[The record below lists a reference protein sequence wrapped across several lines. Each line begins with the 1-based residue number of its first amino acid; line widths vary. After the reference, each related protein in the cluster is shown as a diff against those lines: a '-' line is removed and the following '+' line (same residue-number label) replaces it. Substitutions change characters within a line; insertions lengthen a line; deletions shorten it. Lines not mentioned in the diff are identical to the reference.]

1 MKITKTKLKQ
11 IIKEELEREEKQK
24 ILSLLGGT
32 DPDGYDLRR
41 DPEHIFQGLELM
53 KALGAEQELGKNYDL
68 ANVNFSNMDFS
79 GRDLSNFNFYM
90 AEFYEAKM
98 VGTDLSN
105 TILQYATLSHAD
117 LTNADLTNA
126 DLSHAD
132 LSYANLSGAKL
143 DGARFYETDWD
154 EEGTVWPKGFT
165 PPRDKKSTLADY

>member
-1 MKITKTKLKQ
+1 MKITKAKLKQ
-11 IIKEELEREEKQK
+11 IIKEEIEREQKQK

-32 DPDGYDLRR
+32 DPRR
-41 DPEHIFQGLELM
+41 DPKHIFQGLDLM
-53 KALGAEQELGKNYDL
+53 KALGAEQELGKNNDL

-90 AEFYEAKM
+90 AGFYEAKM

-105 TILQYATLSHAD
+105 TILEYATLAHAD

-126 DLSHAD
+126 DLSHTD
-132 LSYANLSGAKL
+132 LTGANLTGAKL
-143 DGARFYETDWD
+143 DGAKFYETAWD
-154 EEGTVWPKGFT
+154 EDTVWPDGFT